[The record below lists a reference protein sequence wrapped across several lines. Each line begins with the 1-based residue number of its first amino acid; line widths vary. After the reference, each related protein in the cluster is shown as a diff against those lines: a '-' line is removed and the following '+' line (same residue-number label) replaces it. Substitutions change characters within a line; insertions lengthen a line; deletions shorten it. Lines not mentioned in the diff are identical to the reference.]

1 MKHIKGF
8 DALRAFSI
16 ILVIANH
23 LGLYFELPE
32 TEFYRVRLW
41 GIISGTAGV
50 QVFFTLS
57 GFLITKLLLEEKI
70 KFGKINVK
78 FFYIRRFLRLLP
90 PLFIFFF
97 GITILML
104 IDWLKADKQA
114 LMYSF
119 FYLYNF
125 VHNNHYLPELAHT
138 WSLAVEEQYY
148 LIWPMLVMF
157 FSRSK
162 ITAIILIT
170 LILSSIGSYVLPTYE
185 FTQGYHSERWI
196 IPAIA
201 PILIGSYFAYLT
213 VYSSKWVITFVQNF
227 SKMVLFIAIF
237 LFFYPLYAPLKWLEI
252 RYVFQAIGI
261 GILLLW
267 ILQNQHSKLTQI
279 LSFKPL
285 SYIGRISYGIYVY
298 QGLFL
303 RTGPG
308 GELWIQQSP
317 QNIILVFLVAI
328 ISFELI
334 EKPILKLK
342 NKFYTLTN

>member
-16 ILVIANH
+16 ILVIASH

-32 TEFYRVRLW
+32 IAFYRVRLW
-41 GIISGTAGV
+41 GVISGTAGV

-70 KFGKINVK
+70 KSGKINFK

-90 PLFIFFF
+90 PLFIFFS
-97 GITILML
+97 GITVLML
-104 IDWLKADKQA
+104 IDSINLDKQA
-114 LMYSF
+114 LVYSF

-148 LIWPMLVMF
+148 LIWPMLVLF
-157 FSRSK
+157 FSRFK
-162 ITAIILIT
+162 ITVIIILI
-170 LILSSIGSYVLPTYE
+170 LILSCIASYVLPTFK
-185 FTQGYHSERWI
+185 FTEGYYTERWI
-196 IPAIA
+196 IPSVA

-213 VYSSKWVITFVQNF
+213 IYSSKRVVYFFQNF
-227 SKMVLFIAIF
+227 GKALLFVAIF
-237 LFFYPLYAPLKWLEI
+237 LFVYPLYAPIKWMEI

-261 GILLLW
+261 GLLLLW
-267 ILQNQHSKLTQI
+267 ILQNQKSKITQI
-279 LSFKPL
+279 LSFKPV
-285 SYIGRISYGIYVY
+285 SYIGRISYGIYIY

-317 QNIILVFLVAI
+317 QNIILVLMVAI

-334 EKPILKLK
+334 ERPILKLK
-342 NKFYTLTN
+342 KKFYNI